1 MRIFAKLTLT
11 EIRLFLREPV
21 AAFFVLVFPTLL
33 VIILGSIPSFREP
46 SADIGGRRVIDLY
59 VSIAVVLTLA
69 MVAIQVAPA
78 VLATYRERGVLRR
91 LATTPVS
98 PLKMLGAQLAMN
110 GIAAVVSTTLVLA
123 VGRIVFDVR
132 LAQQFAGFVLA
143 FLLTLAG
150 TLAIGLFV
158 AAVVPSGKTGNAIGT
173 VLFFPL
179 MFFAGLWTPREV
191 MPEILQRIAD
201 FTPLGA
207 GQRALSEA
215 MTGSWPNLLSATVLV
230 GYLAVFGF
238 AAVRS
243 FRWS

>member
-1 MRIFAKLTLT
+1 VRVFTKLTLT
-11 EIRLFLREPV
+11 EIRLFLREPIS
-21 AAFFVLVFPTLL
+21 AFFVLFFPTLL

-46 SADIGGRRVIDLY
+46 SADLGGARVIDLY
-59 VSIAVVLTLA
+59 VGIAVALTLA

-98 PLKMLGAQLAMN
+98 PMKLLGAQLAVN
-110 GIAAVVSTTLVLA
+110 GLSAVVSTVLVLA
-123 VGRIVFDVR
+123 VGRLAFDVR
-132 LAQQFAGFVLA
+132 LADQFAGFVLA
-143 FLLTLAG
+143 FVLTAAG
-150 TLAIGLFV
+150 VLAIGLFV
-158 AAVVPSGKTGNAIGT
+158 AAIVPSGKAGNSVGT
-173 VLFFPL
+173 ILFFPL

-191 MPEILQRIAD
+191 MPGVLRNIAD

-207 GQRALSEA
+207 GERALNDA

-230 GYLAVFGF
+230 GYVVVFGF
-238 AAVRS
+238 AAIRL

>member
-1 MRIFAKLTLT
+1 MRVFAKLTGT
-11 EIRLFLREPV
+11 ELRLFLREPV
-21 AAFFVLVFPTLL
+21 SAFFVLFFPTLL

-46 SADIGGRRVIDLY
+46 SADLGGARVIDLY
-59 VSIAVVLTLA
+59 VGIAVVLTLA

-98 PLKMLGAQLAMN
+98 PSTMLGAQLAMH
-110 GIAAVVSTTLVLA
+110 GICAVVSTALVLA
-123 VGRIVFDVR
+123 VGRLAFDVR
-132 LAQQFAGFVLA
+132 LADQFAGFVLA
-143 FLLTLAG
+143 FLLTAAG
-150 TLAIGLFV
+150 VLAIGMFV
-158 AAVVPSGKTGNAIGT
+158 GAVVPSGKAGNSVGT
-173 VLFFPL
+173 ILFFPL

-191 MPEILQRIAD
+191 MPALLRRIAD

-207 GQRALSEA
+207 GERALNDA

-230 GYLAVFGF
+230 GYLVVFGL
-238 AAVRS
+238 AAVRL